1 VVVDSMGDG
10 LMKRR
15 RMTSAEVGSLK
26 KAMVVV
32 VVVVEVKVGGRTLPF
47 LVDTNCHFC
56 KKICYLN

>member
-1 VVVDSMGDG
+1 MGDG

-15 RMTSAEVGSLK
+15 RMTSVEVRSLK

-32 VVVVEVKVGGRTLPF
+32 VVVELKVGGHALPF

-56 KKICYLN
+56 KKILYLN

>member
-1 VVVDSMGDG
+1 MGDG

-32 VVVVEVKVGGRTLPF
+32 VVEVKVGGHVLPF
-47 LVDTNCHFC
+47 LMDTNCHFC
-56 KKICYLN
+56 KKIWYLNQE

>member
-1 VVVDSMGDG
+1 MGDG

-15 RMTSAEVGSLK
+15 RMKFAEVGSLK

-32 VVVVEVKVGGRTLPF
+32 VVVEVKVGGHALPF

-56 KKICYLN
+56 KKIWYLNQE

>member
-1 VVVDSMGDG
+1 MGDG

-26 KAMVVV
+26 KAIVVVV
-32 VVVVEVKVGGRTLPF
+32 VVVVEVKVGGHALPF

-56 KKICYLN
+56 KKIWYLNQE

>member
-1 VVVDSMGDG
+1 MDSMGAG

-26 KAMVVV
+26 KAI
-32 VVVVEVKVGGRTLPF
+32 VVVEVKVGGHALPF

-56 KKICYLN
+56 KKIWYLNQE